1 MEHIVKILKRS
12 LPGDFNFTGLVG
24 LENRIK
30 EIESMLCIQSP
41 DVRIL
46 GLWGLGGIGKT
57 TLAAVVFY
65 KLISQFEGCCF
76 ISNVHEESEKHR
88 SLNHLR
94 KKLLLQLLDE
104 ESLNMETHILESNF
118 SRKQLLRKRVL
129 IILDNVSDSRQLD
142 LLIGGKDQFGP
153 RSRIIVTTRD
163 VQVLRNGADVIY
175 KVEELSS
182 CHAHTLFLSHAF
194 KKSPSTE
201 NHVELLESALY
212 YAGGVP
218 LAIKVLGSF
227 LHCKTIEEWKSS
239 LNKLR
244 KYPNM
249 EIHNVLKISYDGL
262 DDEEKKIFLDIA
274 CFFVG
279 QKRDNVE
286 RILNSFCFSAT
297 IGIRVLTDKC
307 LIAAEDGC
315 LLYMHDLI
323 KQMGQDIVQKE
334 STEPGRRSRLWNA
347 EEVYHMFKNN
357 TVQFLAL
364 LCLIS
369 TNMICVVCSFL
380 TWFSC

>member
-194 KKSPSTE
+194 KKSP
-201 NHVELLESALY
+201 
-212 YAGGVP
+212 
-218 LAIKVLGSF
+218 
-227 LHCKTIEEWKSS
+227 
-239 LNKLR
+239 
-244 KYPNM
+244 
-249 EIHNVLKISYDGL
+249 
-262 DDEEKKIFLDIA
+262 
-274 CFFVG
+274 
-279 QKRDNVE
+279 
-286 RILNSFCFSAT
+286 
-297 IGIRVLTDKC
+297 
-307 LIAAEDGC
+307 
-315 LLYMHDLI
+315 
-323 KQMGQDIVQKE
+323 
-334 STEPGRRSRLWNA
+334 
-347 EEVYHMFKNN
+347 
-357 TVQFLAL
+357 
-364 LCLIS
+364 
-369 TNMICVVCSFL
+369 
-380 TWFSC
+380 